1 MDQSDQH
8 LSGWLLR
15 PLEEAAKVT
24 NMDKID
30 EMLLSQGLSKLRL
43 AEVRNRLGGSAV
55 SSDSVER
62 CRVKGHLQIL
72 GVSKD
77 RVWTVCDA
85 DNLVTNTGYLIM
97 ASMWGRP
104 TSPETYDTLK
114 PNRIAV
120 GVGLESSPTASM
132 TRLHMGGGTP
142 YSLAPTYIA
151 QVTQV
156 LFTGSPN
163 TNGCRFELLIP
174 NGTGGDPYNGVTLQE
189 AGLFCEDYSGSSTGV
204 GGMIAYKTYP
214 SITKTTDFS
223 LLYAWTFSFAAA

>member
-1 MDQSDQH
+1 
-8 LSGWLLR
+8 
-15 PLEEAAKVT
+15 
-24 NMDKID
+24 MDKID

-72 GVSKD
+72 GVSND

-85 DNLVTNTGYLIM
+85 DNLVTNTGYLVM

-104 TSPETYDTLK
+104 TDPETYDTLK

-120 GVGLESSPTASM
+120 GTGYESSPSASM
-132 TRLHMGGGTP
+132 TRLKMSGGTP
-142 YSLAPTYIA
+142 YSDPPTYIA

-163 TNGCRFELLIP
+163 TNGCRFELLIGNSTA
-174 NGTGGDPYNGVTLQE
+174 NGITLQE

-214 SITKTTDFS
+214 SITKTSDFS
-223 LLYAWTFSFAAA
+223 LLYAWSFTFTFTDITPP